1 MAYKVKIQGI
11 DDTQSFVFNQKV
23 EKTQTSS
30 NDSNSSSN
38 EKNSGLLLHMSL
50 DKKMYEPSRLEV
62 VLQVDSS
69 VDFKKKL
76 ITLSD
81 GTKDLTNK
89 YYIFN
94 VKQTGNTVT
103 LIAYSADK
111 FLTKDKFC
119 QAFTGKKMVED
130 IITKSLEDC
139 SSPSFEQFRKIV
151 TANKNGKMADFI
163 NKNVK
168 NFLKDK
174 EESIIPY
181 AVQYNESFYDFMVR
195 MCNRDGEFLYM
206 DEDNKLCI
214 GLKSDSVI
222 TPDFKNNTLE
232 YLDCFD
238 ELDKSDW
245 LDNNYLGKLQYR
257 ASYDNDTEKPEQ
269 NKDEEAEEEKAKEKL
284 DYISNIK
291 DVNKSLYQNFYVLA
305 PEYLEEINFS
315 RGNFCCLGDYTSYFT
330 APANLL
336 GAFANERTSIDA
348 SVSCAKLAADKGVL
362 YAHYIASNN
371 KKFNDKYRK
380 DNPKNANLYSTRDA
394 KRNNSEYNAL
404 YTNLEK
410 AKANQIRVVGTNI
423 QDYTLGN
430 ILNISGKNYVVY
442 QVTKKSIL
450 VESENYKE
458 EFELLLVT
466 NVDGNYYP
474 LPMPE
479 IRIKKVS
486 AQRAIVVDNCDPSR
500 LGRVRVKYP
509 WQSAADE
516 NSTPWIRISNPMAS
530 NDAGFFFIPN
540 TDDEV
545 LIDYEDA
552 NIERPYVCGAF
563 YNDTNRPSIP
573 AQSQNNGIVRSIT
586 SAHGHHISFSDAGD
600 ASRLAASVLPITQAL
615 GKFGTFNDILKSDEA
630 KYYSGG
636 FEISDY
642 YGIYS
647 ITGSTHDRSINVSSP
662 FGDVS
667 IDAFTGITINAPLGD
682 VKIVGKNVSIEARNN
697 LTLKSGTNIEP
708 YHEKEKFKNG
718 LKFACFDKLIENTV
732 DISLFRNFFEMLL
745 RPIGGTMLIKSR
757 RYMRI
762 EAGKGETQIN
772 RQVENADF
780 HSLKHGT
787 NRDVMETIDKVIE
800 DVNAVITTID
810 SIYSQGDSFRD
821 TLSTINCQN
830 QEIKDIIL
838 SMMTD
843 KSIIDYSKFLPKVE
857 KLESTEFNKFKTAY
871 TKLNTIRTAI
881 DTIYEGRKLRTNLL
895 KSVVDNLWKKLKVS
909 LPVWDRIDY
918 EKENINK
925 KQVLYEEVKTCIETE
940 KNLKDL
946 VSMVDYKGV
955 ECNLV
960 NDILD
965 KDVTNTP
972 ELEHI
977 SWDYAKSKLYKDTFK
992 EITDDR
998 VWASV
1003 ENGAILISD
1012 NKDKF
1017 FKMDNDGKFSIC
1029 EQNKYSSK
1037 IKDKLNSYF
1046 PTATTTPTNVN
1057 D

>member
-1 MAYKVKIQGI
+1 M
-11 DDTQSFVFNQKV
+11 
-23 EKTQTSS
+23 
-30 NDSNSSSN
+30 
-38 EKNSGLLLHMSL
+38 
-50 DKKMYEPSRLEV
+50 
-62 VLQVDSS
+62 
-69 VDFKKKL
+69 
-76 ITLSD
+76 
-81 GTKDLTNK
+81 
-89 YYIFN
+89 
-94 VKQTGNTVT
+94 
-103 LIAYSADK
+103 
-111 FLTKDKFC
+111 
-119 QAFTGKKMVED
+119 
-130 IITKSLEDC
+130 
-139 SSPSFEQFRKIV
+139 
-151 TANKNGKMADFI
+151 
-163 NKNVK
+163 
-168 NFLKDK
+168 
-174 EESIIPY
+174 
-181 AVQYNESFYDFMVR
+181 
-195 MCNRDGEFLYM
+195 
-206 DEDNKLCI
+206 
-214 GLKSDSVI
+214 
-222 TPDFKNNTLE
+222 
-232 YLDCFD
+232 
-238 ELDKSDW
+238 
-245 LDNNYLGKLQYR
+245 
-257 ASYDNDTEKPEQ
+257 
-269 NKDEEAEEEKAKEKL
+269 
-284 DYISNIK
+284 
-291 DVNKSLYQNFYVLA
+291 
-305 PEYLEEINFS
+305 
-315 RGNFCCLGDYTSYFT
+315 
-330 APANLL
+330 
-336 GAFANERTSIDA
+336 
-348 SVSCAKLAADKGVL
+348 
-362 YAHYIASNN
+362 
-371 KKFNDKYRK
+371 
-380 DNPKNANLYSTRDA
+380 
-394 KRNNSEYNAL
+394 
-404 YTNLEK
+404 
-410 AKANQIRVVGTNI
+410 
-423 QDYTLGN
+423 
-430 ILNISGKNYVVY
+430 
-442 QVTKKSIL
+442 
-450 VESENYKE
+450 
-458 EFELLLVT
+458 
-466 NVDGNYYP
+466 
-474 LPMPE
+474 
-479 IRIKKVS
+479 
-486 AQRAIVVDNCDPSR
+486 
-500 LGRVRVKYP
+500 
-509 WQSAADE
+509 
-516 NSTPWIRISNPMAS
+516 
-530 NDAGFFFIPN
+530 
-540 TDDEV
+540 
-545 LIDYEDA
+545 
-552 NIERPYVCGAF
+552 
-563 YNDTNRPSIP
+563 
-573 AQSQNNGIVRSIT
+573 
-586 SAHGHHISFSDAGD
+586 
-600 ASRLAASVLPITQAL
+600 AASVLPITQAL

-772 RQVENADF
+772 RQVENPDL

-800 DVNAVITTID
+800 VVNAVITTID

-821 TLSTINCQN
+821 TLSTIKCQN

-918 EKENINK
+918 EKENIDK
-925 KQVLYEEVKTCIETE
+925 KQVLYKEVKACIETE

-946 VSMVDYKGV
+946 VSMVDYKGAA
-955 ECNLV
+955 CNLA

-1046 PTATTTPTNVN
+1046 PTPTTTTNVN